1 MLASLGSTA
10 LTVLVTL
17 ALALTPS
24 PAEAVPAEI
33 LRVRSSPTGT
43 YAPGLV
49 NCPPTSADR
58 TNGLIRNASNYALSN
73 SEADY
78 ISKHRSLRA
87 SDWASYLR
95 RVGLDTNAFP
105 GGADNFTK
113 TISNLP
119 RAAIALSGGGQ
130 RAQLVG
136 GGMVQAFDGRNATA
150 NQRGTGGILQ
160 LVDYIAGLSG
170 GSWTTG
176 SLAINDWQSIQ
187 SLHDNVWNLQENLVI
202 PNSNTLSF
210 YTDLVGD
217 VEDKADVVGRDYTA
231 IADYWGRALSYHLV
245 NSTWPNQGEATT
257 WSDIRNTS
265 SFKNYSAPFPIV
277 IADERSPGAILISL
291 NSSIWE
297 FTPYEFGNWIPSG
310 PAFMPIDSF
319 GTKLSNGV
327 SQEKDGLC
335 YAGYD
340 NFGYTVGTSSALF
353 TGLFTSLIRS
363 NGSSFIKDALLL
375 ITGTIAAFGNDVA
388 QIANPLFQYGSSNNT
403 RAERLTLVD
412 GGLDLQNVPLWP
424 VLQPARQLDVVIA
437 VDSSADVTNW
447 PNGTAPDATAT
458 RGRNSF
464 FSSVAVPNFPSPNTF
479 VNRGLNT
486 RPTFFACNASDA
498 LNARTS
504 ANGTSSPLVVYLPNY
519 PYIALGNTSTYQL
532 AYNNSQSQSVIDN
545 AFAAATLNG
554 AEPDWPQC
562 LACAMLE
569 RSWTRTGIQRPQNC
583 TACMDKYCWDGTKN
597 ETTPVGYAPPI
608 GLPEFVS
615 SGGKVQGPPPFTG
628 GDGTNSGPDSA
639 NAESVA
645 GGNGGGNSG
654 NTGAGVER
662 VGLGSALVL
671 STFVVFAGLAV
682 LF

>member
-1 MLASLGSTA
+1 MLASLGNAA
-10 LTVLVTL
+10 LAVFVTL

-24 PAEAVPAEI
+24 PAQAFPAEL
-33 LRVRSSPTGT
+33 LRGRSSPTGT
-43 YAPGLV
+43 YAPALV
-49 NCPPTSADR
+49 ACPPASADR

-78 ISKHRSLRA
+78 IAKHRSVRA
-87 SDWASYLR
+87 PDWASYLR
-95 RVGLDTNAFP
+95 RVGLDGAFP

-113 TISNLP
+113 TVSNLP
-119 RAAIALSGGGQ
+119 KAALALSGGGY
-130 RAQLVG
+130 RATLVG

-176 SLAINDWQSIQ
+176 SLAINDFQSIQ
-187 SLHDNVWNLQENLVI
+187 SLHDNVWNLQENLII
-202 PNSNTLSF
+202 PDSDTLSF
-210 YTDLVGD
+210 YTDLVKD
-217 VEDKADVVGRDYTA
+217 VEDKANVVSRGFTA
-231 IADYWGRALSYHLV
+231 IVDYWGRALSHHLV
-245 NSTWPNQGEATT
+245 NSSWAKQGEATT
-257 WSDIRNTS
+257 WSDIRTTS

-277 IADERSPGAILISL
+277 IADERAPGAVLISL

-297 FTPYEFGNWIPSG
+297 FTPYEFGNWIPTQ
-310 PAFMPIDSF
+310 PAFMPIDSL
-319 GTKLSNGV
+319 GTALSNGT
-327 SQEKDGLC
+327 SQERDGLC

-340 NFGYTVGTSSALF
+340 NFGYVVGTSSALF
-353 TGLFTSLIRS
+353 TSLFTSLIRS

-375 ITGTIAAFGNDVA
+375 ITGTIAAFGNDVM
-388 QIANPLFQYGSSNNT
+388 QIANPLRNYGSGNNT
-403 RAERLTLVD
+403 GAERLTLVD
-412 GGLDLQNVPLWP
+412 GGLDLQNVPFWP
-424 VLQPARQLDVVIA
+424 VVQPARELDVVIA
-437 VDSSADVTNW
+437 VDSSADVSNW
-447 PNGTAPDATAT
+447 PNGTAPNATAT

-498 LNARTS
+498 LNANTA

-519 PYIALGNTSTYQL
+519 PWIALGNTSTFQL
-532 AYNNSQSQSVIDN
+532 AYSPSESQSVIDN

-554 AEPDWPQC
+554 VEPDWPQC

-569 RSWTRTGIQRPQNC
+569 RSWARTGIQRPQNC
-583 TACMDKYCWDGTKN
+583 TACLDKYCWDGTKN
-597 ETTPVGYAPPI
+597 QTVPAGAYSPPI
-608 GLPEFVS
+608 GVPAFVS
-615 SGGKVQGPPPFTG
+615 SGGKDQSAPAQTG

-639 NAESVA
+639 NAESMN
-645 GGNGGGNSG
+645 GGGGGNSA
-654 NTGAGVER
+654 GAARATIGW
-662 VGLGSALVL
+662 GLGSGLVL
-671 STFVVFAGLAV
+671 STIVLAAGLAV